1 LETVRPAIEER
12 QHALRVLL
20 PDQAILVDVDPLR
33 ISQAVSNL
41 LTNAAKYTPRGGT
54 ITVSVALEAEAL
66 TITVADTGAGF
77 DPSIVPTLFDMFSQ
91 ADSGVEGAGGG
102 LGIGLSLV
110 EGLMRLHG
118 GTVTA
123 SSAGKGHGSEFTI
136 RLPRSVVVAQTAPM
150 NSDQASPGTGAEP
163 RARILLADDN
173 RDAAD
178 SMAMLLELNGHEV
191 IVAYTGNQA
200 LELGRLHAP
209 QVAVLDIGMPDMS
222 GYELARR
229 ARKEDW
235 GKDIYLIALTGWGQ
249 AEDKDKARAA
259 GFDRHLTKPVDPDR
273 VHELLKTYLE
283 SRRV

>member
-1 LETVRPAIEER
+1 MI
-12 QHALRVLL
+12 
-20 PDQAILVDVDPLR
+20 VDVDPLR
-33 ISQAVSNL
+33 LSQAVSNL

-54 ITVSVALEAEAL
+54 ITLAAALEAEAL
-66 TITVADTGAGF
+66 TITVSDTGAGF
-77 DPSIVPTLFDMFSQ
+77 DPSIVPALFEMFSQ
-91 ADSGVEGAGGG
+91 ADSGLEDAGGG

-110 EGLMRLHG
+110 KRLIELHG

-123 SSAGKGHGSEFTI
+123 TSAGRGRGSEFTI
-136 RLPRSVVVAQTAPM
+136 RLPRFVVVAHTAPM
-150 NSDQASPGTGAEP
+150 NPDQAAPGKGAEL

-191 IVAYTGNQA
+191 IVAYSGNQA
-200 LELGRLHAP
+200 LELGRLHSP

-222 GYELARR
+222 GYEVART

-249 AEDKDKARAA
+249 AEDKEKARAA

-273 VHELLKTYLE
+273 VHELLTAYLE

>member
-1 LETVRPAIEER
+1 MASRPLSVVRAPYYKNGPEVVRHEWR
-12 QHALRVLL
+12 QPYTLRLNV
-20 PDQAILVDVDPLR
+20 
-33 ISQAVSNL
+33 
-41 LTNAAKYTPRGGT
+41 G
-54 ITVSVALEAEAL
+54 TVSAS
-66 TITVADTGAGF
+66 GAG
-77 DPSIVPTLFDMFSQ
+77 TGR
-91 ADSGVEGAGGG
+91 A
-102 LGIGLSLV
+102 
-110 EGLMRLHG
+110 
-118 GTVTA
+118 
-123 SSAGKGHGSEFTI
+123 SEFTI
-136 RLPRSVVVAQTAPM
+136 RLPRSVVVAHTVPM
-150 NSDQASPGTGAEP
+150 NSDQASPGTGAEV

-209 QVAVLDIGMPDMS
+209 QVAVLDIGLPDMS

-229 ARKEDW
+229 ARQEDW
-235 GKDIYLIALTGWGQ
+235 GNDIYLIALTGWGQ

>member
-1 LETVRPAIEER
+1 MALLLDDLLDVARITRGRLEIKKER
-12 QHALRVLL
+12 
-20 PDQAILVDVDPLR
+20 VDL
-33 ISQAVSNL
+33 STLMGS
-41 LTNAAKYTPRGGT
+41 AAKYAPRGG
-54 ITVSVALEAEAL
+54 
-66 TITVADTGAGF
+66 
-77 DPSIVPTLFDMFSQ
+77 
-91 ADSGVEGAGGG
+91 
-102 LGIGLSLV
+102 
-110 EGLMRLHG
+110 
-118 GTVTA
+118 
-123 SSAGKGHGSEFTI
+123 TI

-209 QVAVLDIGMPDMS
+209 QAAVLDIGMPDMS

-249 AEDKDKARAA
+249 AEDKEKARAA

-273 VHELLKTYLE
+273 LHELLKTYLE